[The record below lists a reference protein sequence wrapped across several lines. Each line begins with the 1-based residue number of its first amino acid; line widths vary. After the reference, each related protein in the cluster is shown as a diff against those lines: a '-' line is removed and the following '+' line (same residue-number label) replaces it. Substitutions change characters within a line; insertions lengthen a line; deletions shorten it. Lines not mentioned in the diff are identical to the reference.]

1 MDTGSQSS
9 TKRYCF
15 GPFEMDP
22 TDGALTR
29 DGVRVKLQE
38 LPYRLL
44 LMLVERPG
52 VIVTREEVRQ
62 RLWAKDTFLE
72 FDNSLSV
79 AVRKVRDALGD
90 NADAPQ
96 FVETIPRRGYRFLAM
111 VEPLGERASATTAIA
126 STTEPAH
133 SPRNRFFAYA
143 GVILICAVSLSAG
156 AMFLARRTHPSS
168 VAQTPATSVRPSKP
182 RRAVAVLGFRNVRGR
197 PEDEWM
203 SFAFTEMMSTE
214 LSAGGTL
221 RVLPNDRVAVARRE
235 IGISQ
240 DDYVP
245 QKALGQLK
253 KNPGADIVVVGSYV
267 LLAGKSNDHLRL
279 DIRVLDTTGGDV
291 IAQDSVTGD
300 EQQLF
305 ELVSHAGADLR
316 TSLGVYPLASQEE
329 RTALV
334 LLPTNEEAVKHYST
348 GNEKLWA
355 FDFVGAREELT
366 KAVAADPS
374 YPLAHSSLSYA
385 LSHLGYRAKA
395 SAEAKRASELSAKLP
410 REQQLLIAGQFARS
424 LGDWATAERTYKEL
438 FDLRPDSLDDGLL
451 LAAVQVH
458 TNPQDAIK
466 TTAILRALPGPAGE
480 DPRID
485 LLEASSQMSRDLTAV
500 QAAAKRAVV
509 KGSAIGSPLVVARA
523 YGVLCQQ
530 SATVGSTA
538 DDITRDCQNAIQGY
552 AAAGDRYN
560 EARTLNDFAGV
571 FYAKGDLRRAEQMW
585 RKAAA
590 QFQQLDEQEGAA
602 ATYNNLGDVL
612 LLRGELAPAARML
625 NAAIPHY
632 EAIEDSVGVAL
643 VLNDLGIIAHERG
656 DLQNAEANFRRAG
669 SLAAEAN
676 NNSAAAFVLN
686 SLGDLQVDRDDLEG
700 ARKSYEESLRL
711 RTQIGETQNAAETQL
726 SLARVTMEKGHAQDA
741 ENPIRKCKAQ
751 FQQEEQRDDELSAG
765 IALEEALLAERKL
778 SEAKVEAQSLGRLAD
793 QTENAVVQMSFQLV
807 RGRILARSREI
818 EASRVQL
825 EKVRVRAKTD
835 GLAAIT
841 FEAELALDELLRE
854 SGHTTKAR
862 QQLIALEKSSR
873 QIGFE
878 LIARKAA
885 ALIQSSSV
893 GSEATPTASPLG
905 RPSN

>member
-1 MDTGSQSS
+1 MDTGSQNS

-22 TDGALTR
+22 SEGALTR
-29 DGVRVKLQE
+29 DRVRVKLQE

-44 LMLVERPG
+44 LMLLERPG

-90 NADAPQ
+90 DADAPQ
-96 FVETIPRRGYRFLAM
+96 YVETIPRRGYRFLAM
-111 VEPLGERASATTAIA
+111 VETLGVQASATTAIA
-126 STTEPAH
+126 PATEPAQT
-133 SPRNRFFAYA
+133 PRSKRFLAYA
-143 GVILICAVSLSAG
+143 AVILICAVSLSAG
-156 AMFLARRTHPSS
+156 AMFLARRTHLSPGARS
-168 VAQTPATSVRPSKP
+168 ALTPLLPSKT
-182 RRAVAVLGFRNVRGR
+182 RRSVAVLGFRNMRGR
-197 PEDEWM
+197 REDDWM
-203 SFAFTEMMSTE
+203 SSAFTEMMSTE
-214 LSAGGTL
+214 LSAGGAL
-221 RVLPNDRVAVARRE
+221 RVIPNDRVAVASRE

-240 DDYVP
+240 EDSVP

-267 LLAGKSNDHLRL
+267 LLAGDSNDRLRL
-279 DIRVLDTTGGDV
+279 DIRVLDTSSGDI
-291 IAQDSVTGD
+291 IAQDAVSGD

-329 RTALV
+329 RTAML

-355 FDFVGAREELT
+355 FDFVGAREEFT

-374 YPLAHSSLSYA
+374 YPLAHSSLSDA

-395 SAEAKRASELSAKLP
+395 SAEAKRAVELSGRLP
-410 REQQLLIAGQFARS
+410 REQQLLIAGQYAKS
-424 LGDWATAERTYKEL
+424 LDDWPTAERTYKEL
-438 FDLRPDSLDDGLL
+438 LDLHADSLDDGLL
-451 LAAVQVH
+451 LTAVQIH
-458 TNPQDAIK
+458 TNPEDALK
-466 TTAILRALPGPAGE
+466 TIAILRALPGPAGE

-485 LLEASSQMSRDLTAV
+485 LLEASSQMSRDLSAV
-500 QAAAKRAVV
+500 QAAAKRAVA

-530 SATVGSTA
+530 RPTVGSTA

-552 AAAGDRYN
+552 SAAGDRYN

-612 LLRGELAPAARML
+612 LLRGELAPAAKML

-632 EAIEDSVGVAL
+632 EAIEDSVGLAL

-669 SLAAEAN
+669 SLATEAN
-676 NNSAAAFVLN
+676 DNSAAAYMLI
-686 SLGDLQVDRDDLEG
+686 SLGDLQMNRDDLEG
-700 ARKSYEESLRL
+700 ARKSYEESFRL

-726 SLARVTMEKGHAQDA
+726 SLARVTMEKGHAQEA
-741 ENPIRKCKAQ
+741 ESPIRKCKAQ
-751 FQQEEQRDDELSAG
+751 FQQEGERDDELSAG
-765 IALEEALLAERKL
+765 IALAEALLTERKL
-778 SEAKVEAQSLGRLAD
+778 AEAKVEAQSLGPLAD
-793 QTENAVVQMSFQLV
+793 QTENAIAQMSFQLV

-825 EKVRVRAKTD
+825 EMVRVRAKTD

-841 FEAELALDELLRE
+841 FEAELALAELLQE

-885 ALIQSSSV
+885 ALF
-893 GSEATPTASPLG
+893 EKLG
-905 RPSN
+905 PDKL